1 MRVSALCS
9 ACHKGALISDQE
21 CGEIICSNCGLVL
34 SDKAIEMRAEW
45 RTFDAESKARA
56 GTPLSLARHDMGLS
70 TVIGRVNKDAGGN
83 VLNPATLSAINRWR
97 TWDSRI
103 QIHSS
108 SDRNLQQAFDE
119 LDRLK
124 SKLNLSDAIVEKTA
138 YTYRK
143 ARERQLVRGRTT
155 ASLLSACTYISCRE
169 LDTPVTLSDIAA
181 FSDVKRKS
189 VSRNYRLLV
198 RELDIK
204 VPMIDPMKCVV
215 KIANKAGLSERTKR
229 QAMHIMDTLAKTEIR
244 AGKNPMGFAATI
256 LYASCLIEGE
266 VVTQKVIADAAGVT
280 DMTIRNRFK
289 HFKSLPLMAG
299 IITHA

>member
-1 MRVSALCS
+1 MKVSALCS
-9 ACHKGALISDQE
+9 ACNKRAFISDQE
-21 CGEIICSNCGLVL
+21 RGEIICSNCGLVL
-34 SDKAIEMRAEW
+34 SDKATELRAEW

-56 GTPLSLARHDMGLS
+56 GTPLSMARHDMGLS
-70 TVIGRVNKDAGGN
+70 TVIGRMNKDASGN
-83 VLNPATLSAINRWR
+83 VLNPATLSAINRLR

-103 QIHSS
+103 QIQGS
-108 SDRNLQQAFDE
+108 SDRNLLQAFDE

-124 SKLNLSDAIVEKTA
+124 TKLNLSDAIVEKTA

-143 ARERQLVRGRTT
+143 ARGRQLARGRTT
-155 ASLLSACTYISCRE
+155 SSLLSACTYLSCRE
-169 LDTPVTLSDIAA
+169 LDAPVTLKDIAA
-181 FSDVKRKS
+181 FSDIRRKS

-229 QAMHIMDTLAKTEIR
+229 QAMHIMDNLAKTEIR
-244 AGKNPMGFAATI
+244 AGKNPLGFAATI
-256 LYASCLIEGE
+256 LYVSCLIEGE
-266 VVTQKVIADAAGVT
+266 VVTQKIIAEAAGVT

-289 HFKSLPLMAG
+289 HFKSLPSMAG